1 MVISS
6 FMFFLSLFLLA
17 IELPK
22 LFSDDEQVK
31 IESLKL
37 LSFFSVFYLLYVLL
51 MRKMVI
57 QYKAKHW
64 HFDQVNWK
72 KGPKGKMKVIGKWFD
87 VGE

>member
-1 MVISS
+1 ML
-6 FMFFLSLFLLA
+6 FLSLFLLA
-17 IELPK
+17 IEFPK

-31 IESLKL
+31 VESLKL
-37 LSFFSVFYLLYVLL
+37 LSFFSVLYLLYVLL

-57 QYKAKHW
+57 QYKAKHR